1 MSKFLTWLNDQHWF
15 IIALIVIGALIVWVY
30 GCESQTQSLIKPD
43 TKVNRLELE
52 AEMEYLAGITKARVA
67 DLDKQDEIKQAFLDS
82 LVVVGQGG
90 QFNTAGLVN
99 LAATIGAISWGLN
112 RNQKLKKATAKNST
126 NTT

>member
-1 MSKFLTWLNDQHWF
+1 MNKFLTWVNDQHWYL
-15 IIALIVIGALIVWVY
+15 IALIVIGALIFWIY

-43 TKVNRLELE
+43 TKVNRLELT
-52 AEMEYLAGITKARVA
+52 AEMEYLAGIADARIT
-67 DLDKQDEIKQAFLDS
+67 DLDKQDELKQAFLDA

-90 QFNTAGLVN
+90 QLNAAGLVN

-112 RNQKLKKATAKNST
+112 RSQKLKKVTST